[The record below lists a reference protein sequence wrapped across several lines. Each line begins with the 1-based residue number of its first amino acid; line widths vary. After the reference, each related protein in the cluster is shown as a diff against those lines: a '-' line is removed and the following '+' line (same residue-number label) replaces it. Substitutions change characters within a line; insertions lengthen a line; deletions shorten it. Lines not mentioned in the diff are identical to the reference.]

1 VIPKSSSRRPLST
14 VAIDEHANAI
24 KHESATSNKSEALAG
39 LTIGIKD
46 NIVTQSHPTTAAS
59 RALSGYTSPFDA
71 TVIKL
76 LRSHGASLLPGL
88 NMDEFGM
95 GSHSQN
101 SHHGPVLSP
110 FRRDDISLSPGGSS
124 GGSAVAVARGDCW
137 AALGTDTGGSVRLP
151 AAYTGIVGFKPSY
164 GRVSRWGVIPYAN
177 SLDTVGILAK
187 KTEDARK
194 IFRCL
199 DAYDKNDPTS
209 LSPSVRSRLD
219 SSTTSQLEKPPRPLR
234 IGIPLEYNLTEISPA
249 VRATYTHTL
258 ALLQRAGHTL
268 HPINL
273 PTTRLALSAYYVLAP
288 AEASSNLAKYDGI
301 RYGHRSAS
309 DDPSSSSSP
318 SSPSLSSTSPTSTS
332 PTLSS
337 SSSPQL
343 YARTR
348 AEAFGKEV
356 RRRILLGTY
365 SLSAG
370 AQENFFRQAQRVRR
384 LVQRE
389 FDGVFAEKNPLL
401 DSAVSS
407 NFDSRSSHSDGE
419 RSGEE
424 ESGPSTEVKVDVL
437 LAPTAPTL
445 PPTVVELLGR
455 SPVEA
460 YVNDVFTVP
469 ASLAGLPAVSVPV
482 PLVRA
487 KADGDGDT
495 DAAAAAADAEAEFA
509 RREDVT
515 TVGLQVVGQ
524 FGQDEMVLRVAEMVE
539 GIVGSEAKMEP

>member
-1 VIPKSSSRRPLST
+1 VIVTFPSRRPLST
-14 VAIDEHANAI
+14 AAIDGHTNAI
-24 KHESATSNKSEALAG
+24 NHENVTSDKSGGALAG

-46 NIVTQSHPTTAAS
+46 NIVTKSHPTTAAS

-71 TVIKL
+71 TVVKL
-76 LRSHGASLLPGL
+76 LRNHGAKLLPGL

-95 GSHSQN
+95 GSHSQH

-110 FRRDDISLSPGGSS
+110 FKRDDISLSPGGSS

-177 SLDTVGILAK
+177 SLDTVGILAS
-187 KTEDARK
+187 KTEDARR
-194 IFRCL
+194 IFDCL
-199 DAYDKNDPTS
+199 DVHDENDPTS

-219 SSTTSQLEKPPRPLR
+219 STMTSRSTEPHHEGRSRPLR

-249 VRATYTHTL
+249 VRASYAHIL

-268 HPINL
+268 HPVNL
-273 PTTRLALSAYYVLAP
+273 PTTRLALSAYYILAP

-309 DDPSSSSSP
+309 DDPSIPSSSSTLSSSSP
-318 SSPSLSSTSPTSTS
+318 ST
-332 PTLSS
+332 
-337 SSSPQL
+337 PQL

-365 SLSAG
+365 SLSAS

-384 LVQRE
+384 LVQRD
-389 FDGVFAEKNPLL
+389 FDGIFAAENPLL
-401 DSAVSS
+401 DSSS
-407 NFDSRSSHSDGE
+407 SRKSDG
-419 RSGEE
+419 GESDE
-424 ESGPSTEVKVDVL
+424 ENPSAASEEVKVDVL
-437 LAPTAPTL
+437 LAPTAPTF
-445 PPTVVELLGR
+445 PPTIVELLGR

-469 ASLAGLPAVSVPV
+469 ASLAGLPAISVPV
-482 PLVRA
+482 PLIR
-487 KADGDGDT
+487 DGN
-495 DAAAAAADAEAEFA
+495 AAADGAAGKDEADFA
-509 RREDVT
+509 SREDVT
-515 TVGLQVVGQ
+515 TVGVQVLGQ
-524 FGQDEMVLRVAEMVE
+524 FGQDEMVLRAAEMVE
-539 GIVGSEAKMEP
+539 DIVAASSSSSSSSSSRV